1 METKMNRSVLGVLA
15 ICASA
20 YGAAVSAAS
29 VPGLPAEA
37 GPMAGGDSHFSVDIM
52 ESATVEGALDFSV
65 SLLEEFSFGGN
76 FGLQAFGF
84 NVDPAMEAEATGNG
98 SVAIS
103 SSPLELTN
111 LPDGWSV
118 RTDQQMGGQGVFD
131 IQLWTKGNN
140 RTDQLDFTL
149 MGAGQDQIGDEFA
162 AKVAGFF
169 GMGAGRGGDN
179 GNGVEPPQAVP
190 LPAAA
195 WLFISGILGMMGV
208 ARRRSTGDI
217 QPAA

>member
-1 METKMNRSVLGVLA
+1 METKMKRSVLGVLA

-20 YGAAVSAAS
+20 YGASVSATS
-29 VPGLPAEA
+29 VTELPAEA
-37 GPMAGGDSHFSVDIM
+37 GPMAGDDSYFSVDIM
-52 ESATVEGALDFSV
+52 ESAAVEGALDFSV
-65 SLLEEFSFGGN
+65 KLMEEYSFGGN

-84 NVDPAMEAEATGNG
+84 NVDPAMEAESNGNG

-103 SSPLELTN
+103 STPLELTN

-118 RTDQQMGGQGVFD
+118 KTDQQMGGEGVFD
-131 IQLWTKGNN
+131 IALWTKGNN

-149 MGAGQDQIGDEFA
+149 IGAGQDQIGAEFA
-162 AKVAGFF
+162 AKVAGYF
-169 GMGAGRGGDN
+169 GMGHGKGDDN

-217 QPAA
+217 QPVA

>member
-15 ICASA
+15 ICAST

-37 GPMAGGDSHFSVDIM
+37 GAMSGDDSYFSVDIM
-52 ESATVEGALDFSV
+52 DSTAVEGALDFSV
-65 SLLEEFSFGGN
+65 KLLEEFSFGGN

-84 NVDPAMEAEATGNG
+84 NVDPTMETETTDNG
-98 SVAIS
+98 SVVLS
-103 SSPLELTN
+103 STPLELSN

-118 RTDQQMGGQGVFD
+118 KTDQQMGGQGVFD
-131 IQLWTKGNN
+131 IALWTEGNN

-149 MGAGQDQIGDEFA
+149 IGAGQDQIGDEFA
-162 AKVAGFF
+162 AKVAGYF
-169 GMGAGRGGDN
+169 GMGHGKGGDN

-195 WLFISGILGMMGV
+195 WLFISGIVGMLGV
-208 ARRRSTGDI
+208 ARRRN
-217 QPAA
+217 PAAVQSAA

>member
-15 ICASA
+15 ICAST

-37 GPMAGGDSHFSVDIM
+37 GPMSGDDSYFSVDIM
-52 ESATVEGALDFSV
+52 DSAAVEGALDFSV
-65 SLLEEFSFGGN
+65 RLLEEFSFGGN

-84 NVDPAMEAEATGNG
+84 NVDPAMETEVTDNG
-98 SVAIS
+98 SVVLS
-103 SSPLELTN
+103 STPLELSN

-118 RTDQQMGGQGVFD
+118 KTDKQMGGQGVFD
-131 IQLWTKGNN
+131 IQLSTTGDN
-140 RTDQLDFTL
+140 RTDELAFTL

-162 AKVAGFF
+162 ARVAGYF
-169 GMGAGRGGDN
+169 GMGHGKGGDN

-195 WLFISGILGMMGV
+195 WLFISGILGLMGA
-208 ARRRSTGDI
+208 ARRRNSGDM